1 MRILPYLSL
10 CCGVLEARF
19 SNLTEFESSHRHDA
33 VTYPHDISQNKC
45 KRPHYATRKISKLY
59 IENRYHHLTLQKEFR
74 LLLNKGVH
82 GNVWS
87 AKHTTIKNVFK
98 IINCRK
104 NSTID
109 VSLWT
114 HLCSYSIPILQW
126 RHNERDGVSNHRC
139 LDCLLNSLFLHR
151 SKKTSKLRVTVLCE
165 GKSPV
170 TGEFPA
176 QRPSNAE
183 NVSMWWIRHAT
194 VNCQNIYP
202 YCDYLFFVQLYTTD
216 TGND

>member
-45 KRPHYATRKISKLY
+45 KRPHYATRKMSKLY
-59 IENRYHHLTLQKEFR
+59 IKNKYHHLTLQKEFR

-104 NSTID
+104 FFRQLTSHFEPIFVPTLSPYYSD
-109 VSLWT
+109 VIMSAMT
-114 HLCSYSIPILQW
+114 SQIT
-126 RHNERDGVSNHRC
+126 GVSIVYSTACSCADQRKHQSSASQSFVRGNHRWPV
-139 LDCLLNSLFLHR
+139 NSPH
-151 SKKTSKLRVTVLCE
+151 K
-165 GKSPV
+165 GPV
-170 TGEFPA
+170 TRKMFPCDEF
-176 QRPSNAE
+176 
-183 NVSMWWIRHAT
+183 VM
-194 VNCQNIYP
+194 
-202 YCDYLFFVQLYTTD
+202 
-216 TGND
+216 